1 MKDLLKLVLD
11 EIKNT
16 PKDILIKKTYEIDNE
31 LKNITYVDNFFE
43 VIVPSLEISTT
54 DDNFCYQLSKNN
66 NYLDRKSNIK
76 DNTYLLAA

>member
-16 PKDILIKKTYEIDNE
+16 SKDALIKKTYEIDKE

-43 VIVPSLEISTT
+43 VFVSSLEISTIG
-54 DDNFCYQLSKNN
+54 DNFCYQLSNNN
-66 NYLDRKSNIK
+66 NYLDKKSNIK
-76 DNTYLLAA
+76 NNTYLLAA

>member
-16 PKDILIKKTYEIDNE
+16 SKDALIKKTYEIDKE

>member
-16 PKDILIKKTYEIDNE
+16 SKDALIKKTYEIDKE

-43 VIVPSLEISTT
+43 VFISSLEISTT
-54 DDNFCYQLSKNN
+54 GDNFCYQLSNNN
-66 NYLDRKSNIK
+66 NYLDKKSNIK
-76 DNTYLLAA
+76 NNTYLLAA

>member
-16 PKDILIKKTYEIDNE
+16 PKDILIKKTYEIDKE